1 MFVRLQPCSCSR
13 EAEIKALQ
21 AKKEALQSA
30 GGDSGLVKDEAKEE
44 AGKEEVKVD
53 AGAGGEAAAGGGGLE
68 GVGEAEIST
77 ASGSPDSGL
86 VSEGVKLDLKGKS
99 DQAKIIELQKV
110 FLCCVEV
117 EYLCRVSFQCVMK
130 DGETIKELKANLK
143 KANNEL
149 KERSL
154 LLDMYKTVTKE
165 TRDKVGLMAAEKK
178 ARGDL
183 DEARY
188 RFQHSI

>member
-110 FLCCVEV
+110 CISLDV
-117 EYLCRVSFQCVMK
+117 
-130 DGETIKELKANLK
+130 LKGNI
-143 KANNEL
+143 
-149 KERSL
+149 
-154 LLDMYKTVTKE
+154 Y
-165 TRDKVGLMAAEKK
+165 AE
-178 ARGDL
+178 
-183 DEARY
+183 
-188 RFQHSI
+188 FHCSV